1 MKKQL
6 YLLALL
12 ATVLCVNSCARKDE
26 AEGTPQY
33 NATSKQEIDA
43 FIIEKGISTFR
54 WAMASDAMLMSA
66 LAATDKVAAIGYKP
80 ADETNVED
88 RLADINIADAKW
100 QTARKQILDI
110 VFEEESKLDKSLT
123 RNDLEVFGAEKVL
136 PVLDVKIQNINTIK
150 RLRAANLVRYVD
162 ALAYQPD
169 LSTGVNLRSSSGCGG
184 YLGVSGLSAPN
195 DFTSLSPNAKA
206 PWNYSYHQVTQAWAQ
221 STGAGVKVMI
231 IDSGVS
237 PNQDNLGSQFNQG
250 ASSGRAIEKQLTLA
264 KDWFWESSPTI
275 DDNCGHGTAMAGLC
289 AAPRCADG
297 NATGVAYNA
306 GLVTVRASNDVF
318 ISGSGE
324 FKGVADAFTLLGN
337 RSDIKISSMSM
348 GTLLYSSQIA
358 DAIKYAYGKGK
369 LMFCAAGTS
378 FTWSA
383 GWVGVIFPASMS
395 EVLAI
400 TGIKDSPVNTTCD
413 ECHDGAEVDFVVV
426 MEKASNG
433 LHMVT
438 TAMSGDVPTTVGG
451 SSAATATTAGMAAL
465 IASKFPTLTRAQI
478 VEKMRVN
485 ASLGNNKSSKHGW
498 GRLNVNAALA
508 N

>member
-1 MKKQL
+1 MKK
-6 YLLALL
+6 LLSLMAI
-12 ATVLCVNSCARKDE
+12 VLFINACAKKE
-26 AEGTPQY
+26 ESEGTPQY
-33 NATSKQEIDA
+33 NASSKKEIDA
-43 FIIEKGISTFR
+43 FIIEKGIPTFR
-54 WAMASDAMLMSA
+54 WSMTSDAMLMSA
-66 LAATDKVAAIGYKP
+66 LEATDKVAAIGYKP

-88 RLADINIADAKW
+88 NLANISIADDKW
-100 QTARKQILDI
+100 RAARAQILDI
-110 VFEEESKLDKSLT
+110 VFEEESKIDKSLK
-123 RNDLEVFGAEKVL
+123 RNDLEVMGEEKVL
-136 PVLDVKIQNINTIK
+136 PVVDVKIQNISTIT
-150 RLRAANLVRYVD
+150 RLRASKLVRYVD

-169 LSTGVNLRSSSGCGG
+169 LSSGVVLRSGSGCGG
-184 YLGVSGLSAPN
+184 YLGVSGLTAPN
-195 DFTSLSPNAKA
+195 DFSSITPNAKA
-206 PWNYSYHQVTQAWAQ
+206 PWNYAYHQVQQAWAN
-221 STGAGVKVMI
+221 STGSGVKVMI

-237 PNQDNLGSQFNQG
+237 PNQENLGSQFNQG

-264 KDWFWESSPTI
+264 KDWFWESAPTI
-275 DDNCGHGTAMAGLC
+275 GDDCGHGTAMAGLC
-289 AAPRCADG
+289 AAPRGSDG

-306 GLVTVRASNDVF
+306 GLVTVRASTDVF

-337 RSDIKISSMSM
+337 RADIKISSMSM

-383 GWVGVIFPASMS
+383 GWVGVIFPATMP

-498 GRLNVNAALA
+498 GRLNVNAALT